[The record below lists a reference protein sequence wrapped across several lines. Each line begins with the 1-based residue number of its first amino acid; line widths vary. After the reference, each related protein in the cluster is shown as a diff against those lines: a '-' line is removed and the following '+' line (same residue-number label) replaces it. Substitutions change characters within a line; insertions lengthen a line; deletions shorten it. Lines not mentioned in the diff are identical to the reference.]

1 MWIAWIPSSGY
12 FSDHVEWQKYEEERE
27 EGVTIFVFDL
37 FCYLLFKML
46 ADLSDLALFLLRS
59 HVFGFSSFLVAMYFK

>member
-27 EGVTIFVFDL
+27 EGVTILLFDL
-37 FCYLLFKML
+37 FYYLLFKML

-59 HVFGFSSFLVAMYFK
+59 HVFGFSSFPVAMYFK

>member
-1 MWIAWIPSSGY
+1 MWIASIPSSGY

-27 EGVTIFVFDL
+27 EGVTILLFDL
-37 FCYLLFKML
+37 FYYLLFKML

-59 HVFGFSSFLVAMYFK
+59 HVFGISSFLVALYFK